1 MWFVTMSCSL
11 FFIAFGTESV
21 KFRYR
26 RYSPDGRNQVVKRG
40 TLCLAMPYDVAPI
53 S

>member
-1 MWFVTMSCSL
+1 MWFVTMSCSVFL
-11 FFIAFGTESV
+11 LPFGNESV

-26 RYSPDGRNQVVKRG
+26 RYSPDGRNLVAEWGAVR
-40 TLCLAMPYDVAPI
+40 LAVRCDVAPI